1 MAMTDSFV
9 LILISVLAVAAALFK
24 RSGIKKKSTAAQAK
38 PPKNTASDAAL
49 DDVQESLKEELDRI
63 KAATDGD
70 SPADDL
76 ADLGNARKRR

>member
-1 MAMTDSFV
+1 MTDSFV
-9 LILISVLAVAAALFK
+9 LILISVLAVAAAFFK
-24 RSGIKKKSTAAQAK
+24 RGGIKKKSTATQLK
-38 PPKNTASDAAL
+38 PPKNTASEVAI
-49 DDVQESLKEELDRI
+49 DRI

>member
-1 MAMTDSFV
+1 MIDSAHVAMAGIVAIIATIFS
-9 LILISVLAVAAALFK
+9 ILRNQK
-24 RSGIKKKSTAAQAK
+24 KTPKKKR
-38 PPKNTASDAAL
+38 PPKNTAADVAIDS
-49 DDVQESLKEELDRI
+49 VQESLEEEIDRI

>member
-1 MAMTDSFV
+1 MTDSFI
-9 LILISVLAVAAALFK
+9 LILISVLAVAAAFF
-24 RSGIKKKSTAAQAK
+24 RRGGIKKKSAATQLK
-38 PPKNTASDAAL
+38 SPKNTASEAAI
-49 DDVQESLKEELDRI
+49 DNVQENLEEELDRI

>member
-1 MAMTDSFV
+1 MIDSSHVAMAGSLA
-9 LILISVLAVAAALFK
+9 LIATIFSILRSQKKIS
-24 RSGIKKKSTAAQAK
+24 KKKR
-38 PPKNTASDAAL
+38 PPKNTAADVAIDS
-49 DDVQESLKEELDRI
+49 VQESLEEEIDRI

>member
-1 MAMTDSFV
+1 MIDSV
-9 LILISVLAVAAALFK
+9 HVALVGMLAVVATIFSILK
-24 RSGIKKKSTAAQAK
+24 SKKKTAHKKRAPKNIAAQ
-38 PPKNTASDAAL
+38 AAL

>member
-1 MAMTDSFV
+1 MNEIFTIIGIIVGGLFVSFMRGRKK
-9 LILISVLAVAAALFK
+9 AVSAPEL
-24 RSGIKKKSTAAQAK
+24 K
-38 PPKNTASDAAL
+38 PPRNTASDSAI
-49 DDVQESLKEELDRI
+49 DDVKENLKEELDRI

>member
-1 MAMTDSFV
+1 MTDSFV
-9 LILISVLAVAAALFK
+9 LIIISVLAVAAAFF
-24 RSGIKKKSTAAQAK
+24 RGGGTKKKSSAERLK
-38 PPKNTASDAAL
+38 PPSNAASDASI
-49 DDVQESLKEELDRI
+49 DTVQENLKEELDRI